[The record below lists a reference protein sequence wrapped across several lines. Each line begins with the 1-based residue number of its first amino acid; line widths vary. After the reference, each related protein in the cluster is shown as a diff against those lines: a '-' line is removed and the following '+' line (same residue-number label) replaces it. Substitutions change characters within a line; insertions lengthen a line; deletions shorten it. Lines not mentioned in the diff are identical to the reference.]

1 MIRKIVTL
9 LILIP
14 IALAIVLF
22 AVANRAAVTVGF
34 DPLAAKPPM
43 FSASLPLFLL
53 LLMVLIVGVIV
64 GGIAAWMRQSR
75 WRRRARR
82 LSAELKA
89 AHAETETLRRQLEAA
104 AAAPPQ
110 PQGSIAAIAYRHPN
124 AA

>member
-1 MIRKIVTL
+1 MLRKIVTA

-14 IALAIVLF
+14 IALAIVAF
-22 AVANRAAVTVGF
+22 AVANRAAVTISL
-34 DPLAAKPPM
+34 DPFAGEPPM
-43 FSASLPLFLL
+43 YAVALPLFLL
-53 LLMVLIVGVIV
+53 LLIVLIAGVIL

-89 AHAETETLRRQLEAA
+89 ARTETETLRRQLESAT
-104 AAAPPQ
+104 AAPAQ
-110 PQGSIAAIAYRHPN
+110 PPPSIAAIAYRHPN

>member
-1 MIRKIVTL
+1 MLRKIVTA

-14 IALAIVLF
+14 IALVIMVF
-22 AVANRAAVTVGF
+22 AVANRAPVTISL
-34 DPLAAKPPM
+34 DPFMNEPPM
-43 FSASLPLFLL
+43 FSVALPLFLL
-53 LLMVLIVGVIV
+53 LLLVLIAGVIV

-89 AHAETETLRRQLEAA
+89 ARAETETLRRQLEAA
-104 AAAPPQ
+104 TPAPQ
-110 PQGSIAAIAYRHPN
+110 PTSIASIAYRHPT